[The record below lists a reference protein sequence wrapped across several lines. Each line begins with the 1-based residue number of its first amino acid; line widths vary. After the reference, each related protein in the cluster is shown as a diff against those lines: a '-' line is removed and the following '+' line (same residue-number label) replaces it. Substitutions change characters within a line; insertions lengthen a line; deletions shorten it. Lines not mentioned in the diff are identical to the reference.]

1 MGGGHAA
8 SKAFIFVMFI
18 KGFGRTIY
26 THPEP
31 SVLTRIIKGF
41 ERGLQIRS
49 AEFKK
54 ASFHN
59 VYKGFLEGIRKF
71 LYYIMLAYQ
80 DKTGEIRGVLEK
92 KYTKTIKMIELEI
105 KEFVDFIEKEKLEI
119 EVTYTEVE
127 VLLSSLGLKTK
138 FSQKLISNKFNMRK
152 VSPSLPISIYTP
164 VNFSEVE

>member
-1 MGGGHAA
+1 
-8 SKAFIFVMFI
+8 
-18 KGFGRTIY
+18 
-26 THPEP
+26 
-31 SVLTRIIKGF
+31 
-41 ERGLQIRS
+41 
-49 AEFKK
+49 
-54 ASFHN
+54 
-59 VYKGFLEGIRKF
+59 
-71 LYYIMLAYQ
+71 MLAYQ